1 MSAFVPAFSYVVD
14 ITNAANAV
22 ATFASAHDF
31 SNGEYISFRVL
42 PNYGMFEINN
52 KRGLV
57 LDHDTLTVTTDIDSR
72 TWTPFVYPGASVEP
86 GIQNTPPVAVPA
98 GSGIVPTSNPSTVN
112 LEDAFDNVRT

>member
-1 MSAFVPAFSYVVD
+1 MSSFVPAFSYVIG

-31 SNGEYISFRVL
+31 SDGEYISFRVL

-52 KRGLV
+52 KRGRV
-57 LDHDTLTVTTDIDSR
+57 LSHDTLSVTTDIDSS
-72 TWTPFVYPGASVEP
+72 TWTPFVYPGNPVAA

-98 GSGIVPTSNPSTVN
+98 GSGIIPGSNPSTVN
-112 LEDAFDNVRT
+112 LQDAFDDVRT